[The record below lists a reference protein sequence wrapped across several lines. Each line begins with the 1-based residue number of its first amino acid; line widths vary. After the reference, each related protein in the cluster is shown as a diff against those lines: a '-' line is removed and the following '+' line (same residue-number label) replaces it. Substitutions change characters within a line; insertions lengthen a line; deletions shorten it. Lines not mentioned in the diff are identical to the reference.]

1 VKATGGSPRVR
12 FAPSPTGYFHVGG
25 ARTALYNWLFA
36 RRLGGT
42 FVLRIEDTDRERS
55 DDAWISGI
63 LSALEWLGISW
74 DEGPYRQSER
84 LPLYEKAAAE
94 LFAAGRLYACDCSRA
109 DVEARNPGRT
119 TPGYDGYC
127 RDRALTP
134 GPGRALRFRT
144 PDEGVTLV
152 HDVVRGDVEF
162 PNSTI
167 EDFVVVKSSGD
178 PLFVLAVVVD
188 DISMGITHV
197 IRAEEHLPTTPK
209 AVMLWEALGAGPV
222 PVFAHLPVLVND
234 KRQKLSKRRDR
245 VSVEDYRAMGILPEA
260 MRNYLAL
267 LGWSPADGREV
278 LDLEELVSEFRLE
291 DVNNSPAFFDERR
304 LLHFNGL
311 YIRALDE
318 EEFLRRALPF
328 LEPPSGPW
336 APGRFDRAQFERL
349 APLVKERVATLGEVA
364 GMVDFLFADPFVVD
378 DHDRATSIGRDPG
391 ARALLEQVAEG
402 FRSCGWDAGSIR
414 AVVTAAAEA
423 SGRKLAKA
431 QAPVRVATMG
441 RAVGLPLFESLEVL
455 GRERA
460 LGRVLSALGAGA
472 GTPAG
477 TGPGGAA
484 QPAGG
489 AG

>member
-1 VKATGGSPRVR
+1 MTATGGPPRVR

-36 RRLGGT
+36 RRLGGAL
-42 FVLRIEDTDRERS
+42 VLRIEDTDRERS

-63 LSALEWLGISW
+63 LAALEWLGIRW

-94 LFAAGRLYACDCSRA
+94 LFVAGRLYACDCTRA
-109 DVEARNPGRT
+109 DVEARNPGRA
-119 TPGYDGYC
+119 TPGYDGHC
-127 RDRALTP
+127 RGRGLAP

-144 PDEGVTLV
+144 PDDGVTLV
-152 HDVVRGDVEF
+152 RDVVRGDVEF

-209 AVMLWEALGAGPV
+209 AVMLWEALGAGPP
-222 PVFAHLPVLVND
+222 PVFAHLPVLVNE

-245 VSVEDYRAMGILPEA
+245 VAVEDYRAMGILPEA

-278 LDLEELVSEFRLE
+278 LDLDELVAEFRLE
-291 DVNNSPAFFDERR
+291 EVNNSPAYFDERR

-311 YIRALDE
+311 YVRALGR
-318 EEFLRRALPF
+318 EEFVRRALPF
-328 LEPPSGPW
+328 LEPPSAPW
-336 APGRFDRAQFERL
+336 PPGRFDEAQFEQL
-349 APLVKERVATLGEVA
+349 ASLAQERVATLGEVA
-364 GMVDFLFADPFVVD
+364 GMVEFLFAEPFVVD
-378 DHDRATSIGRDPG
+378 EHDRARSIAGDPE
-391 ARALLEQVAEG
+391 ARALLEQVADG
-402 FRSCGWDAGSIR
+402 FRVCDWDAGSIR
-414 AVVTAAAEA
+414 AVVTAVAEA

-460 LGRVLSALGAGA
+460 VGRVLSALDGAA
-472 GTPAG
+472 A
-477 TGPGGAA
+477 GPGAAA
-484 QPAGG
+484 QPTDG
-489 AG
+489 AGRGAG

>member
-1 VKATGGSPRVR
+1 M
-12 FAPSPTGYFHVGG
+12 APSPTGYFHVGS
-25 ARTALYNWLFA
+25 ARTSLFNWLFA
-36 RRLGGT
+36 RQQGGT
-42 FVLRIEDTDRERS
+42 FVLRIEDTDIVRNRPEHAEGIER
-55 DDAWISGI
+55 
-63 LSALEWLGISW
+63 ALRWLGLEW
-74 DEGPYRQSER
+74 DEGPYFQSQRGELYRDALDR
-84 LPLYEKAAAE
+84 LAAKG
-94 LFAAGRLYACDCSRA
+94 LVYACDCTPEQVA
-109 DVEARNPGRT
+109 ARNKAAGRP
-119 TPGYDGYC
+119 PGYDGYC

-222 PVFAHLPVLVND
+222 PVFAHLPVLVNA

-378 DHDRATSIGRDPG
+378 DHDRATSIDRDPA